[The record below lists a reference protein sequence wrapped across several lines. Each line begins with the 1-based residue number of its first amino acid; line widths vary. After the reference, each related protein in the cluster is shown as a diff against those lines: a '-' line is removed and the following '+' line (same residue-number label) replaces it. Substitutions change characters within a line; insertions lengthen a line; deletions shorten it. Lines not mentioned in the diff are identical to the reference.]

1 MYRLLTYYRRDNR
14 ERDAVIYEILSQC
27 TVNDAELPYD
37 DFIWIVN
44 RINFYHADH
53 YYYIIVP
60 YDYLTVIDDLPLK
73 ASSFDRDWNVKYK
86 LTREGRISYGKKRVR
101 IVGYDTG
108 LTHFDYISPCSLK
121 TIHKIILRWKLY
133 GKYIIRFQNFLCRLW
148 SKFNANN

>member
-27 TVNDAELPYD
+27 TVNDVELPYD

-44 RINFYHADH
+44 RINFYHAERN
-53 YYYIIVP
+53 YYSLIP

-73 ASSFDRDWNVKYK
+73 ASSFNRDWNVKYK
-86 LTREGRISYGKKRVR
+86 LTRESRISYTKRGPK

-108 LTHFDYISPCSLK
+108 LIHLSYISPCALQ
-121 TIHKIILRWKLY
+121 TIHEIILRWKLY

-148 SKFNANN
+148 SKLNVND

>member
-1 MYRLLTYYRRDNR
+1 MYRLLTYYKRDNR

-27 TVNDAELPYD
+27 TVDDAELSYD

-86 LTREGRISYGKKRVR
+86 LTREGKISYGKKE
-101 IVGYDTG
+101 
-108 LTHFDYISPCSLK
+108 
-121 TIHKIILRWKLY
+121 
-133 GKYIIRFQNFLCRLW
+133 
-148 SKFNANN
+148 